1 MNGDAIVLSAGTIKV
16 LLVAVLSMGIWVG
29 TIQADLDSKADKDD
43 VAKDPVEQSEIVSA
57 LRNIDDKLGD
67 IKDQVSDLDT
77 RQRVISADVAVLKA
91 NAQ

>member
-29 TIQADLDSKADKDD
+29 TIQADLDGKADVED
-43 VAKDPVEQSEIVSA
+43 VAKEPVEQSEIVSA
-57 LRNIDDKLGD
+57 LKNIDDKLGD
-67 IKDQVSDLDT
+67 IKDQVEDLDT

-91 NAQ
+91 NAE